1 MSEAGTRL
9 LVRLPGFGSD
19 VRVNALIGCGHFLS
33 HYYQLCLPPMFIVW
47 QREFGASFAELGLAM
62 ALMSATTA
70 VVQAPIG
77 FLVDRYGARR
87 FLIAGTLVMTLSI
100 AAMGLATAFWQIALL
115 AMLSGLGNSVIHPA
129 DYAILSASVN
139 PERIGRSFSLHT
151 FVGNVGF
158 AAAPPVTAALTILV
172 GWRQTLFLVGLLG
185 IPVVLSIM
193 WQSRILLDPKI
204 EQRRRRSSLI
214 ESTRFLFSR
223 SILLFFGFFMVSSMA
238 GAGIQ
243 SWLITVLHR
252 AHGLSLEA
260 ASSGLTGYM
269 LGAMVG
275 ILVGGWVA
283 DRTDR
288 HLSFVVVLTVLGAV
302 VMLLVGLVALPQVV
316 TVGVLFAGGAMMGA
330 SRTPRDVMVK
340 DAAPPGEIGKV
351 FGFIS
356 SGLSLGGAIMP
367 VFYGFM
373 IDSGRPEL
381 VLVLVA
387 GLWLL
392 SLCFAGSARVGAR
405 PAAVVTA
412 AAD

>member
-1 MSEAGTRL
+1 ML
-9 LVRLPGFGSD
+9 RLPTFGRD
-19 VRVNALIGCGHFLS
+19 ARVNALIGSGHFLS

-47 QREFGASFAELGLAM
+47 QGQFGVSFAELGLAM

-70 VVQAPIG
+70 VVQSPVG

-87 FLIAGTLVMTLSI
+87 FLIGGTLVMTLSI
-100 AAMGLATAFWQIALL
+100 AAMGLATAFWQITLL
-115 AMLSGLGNSVIHPA
+115 AMLSGVGNSVIHPA

-139 PERIGRSFSLHT
+139 PDRIGRSFSLHT

-158 AAAPPVTAALTILV
+158 AAAPPVTAALILLI
-172 GWRQTLFLVGLLG
+172 GWRQTLLLVGLMG
-185 IPVVLSIM
+185 VPVVLSIV
-193 WQSRILLDPKI
+193 WQSRILHDPKT
-204 EQRRRRSSLI
+204 EQRRRRTSVI

-252 AHGLSLEA
+252 THGLSLEA
-260 ASSGLTGYM
+260 AASALTSYM
-269 LGAMVG
+269 IGAMGG
-275 ILVGGWVA
+275 ILLGGWVA

-288 HLSFVVVLTVLGAV
+288 HLSFVIVLTVLGAAL
-302 VMLLVGLVALPQVV
+302 MLVVGLVGMPQLL
-316 TVGVLFAGGAMMGA
+316 TIAVLFAGGVVMGA

-367 VFYGFM
+367 VFYGFL
-373 IDSGRPEL
+373 IDSGRPQL

-387 GLWLL
+387 GLWLF
-392 SLCFAGSARVGAR
+392 SLLFAGSARTTRR
-405 PAAVVTA
+405 PAAVATA